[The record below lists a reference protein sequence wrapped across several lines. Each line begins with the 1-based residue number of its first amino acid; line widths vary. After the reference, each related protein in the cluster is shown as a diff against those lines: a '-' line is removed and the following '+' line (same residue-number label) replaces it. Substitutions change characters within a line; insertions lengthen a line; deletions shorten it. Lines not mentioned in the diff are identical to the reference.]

1 MEAKFFELDAKMD
14 AVRATMNRFPE
25 RVLKDYQDKLD
36 VSWIFHDH
44 ALEGVVLSYSE
55 LKAAIDQRIISDVS
69 LIPMYEEVKN
79 HKVAVDFIREAVQSK
94 KPPIVDIELVRK
106 IYGILTPEAV
116 AKGCPYRK
124 ENPLHRLYYHDIAPP
139 EKIVPA
145 VRKLGEWIDDP
156 ANRHLHVI
164 EKVASLHSKF
174 MAIFPWAKE
183 SGRTIRVASNLLLQ
197 EAGYPIAIIHS
208 IDRQRYYESLRGD
221 HIGLTSLYLE
231 AVQTTAETEMR
242 CLEIPFWDFRNFAH
256 ENPDV
261 MWKLLQ
267 HVVELLSKDGRAL
280 AGPGAI

>member
-25 RVLKDYQDKLD
+25 RVLKDYQGKLD

-79 HKVAVDFIREAVQSK
+79 HKVAVDFIREAVHAK

-124 ENPLHRLYYHDIAPP
+124 ENPLHRLYYHEIAPP
-139 EKIVPA
+139 EKIGYKMRKIADWLESSEFTNLHPIAQATRLQFKVLSCYPWTKNSGKVARLVANYILIKAGYLPA
-145 VRKLGEWIDDP
+145 V
-156 ANRHLHVI
+156 V
-164 EKVASLHSKF
+164 
-174 MAIFPWAKE
+174 
-183 SGRTIRVASNLLLQ
+183 
-197 EAGYPIAIIHS
+197 HS
-208 IDRQRYYESLRGD
+208 IERQRYYEVLR
-221 HIGLTSLYLE
+221 
-231 AVQTTAETEMR
+231 
-242 CLEIPFWDFRNFAH
+242 H
-256 ENPDV
+256 ENDGLLNLV
-261 MWKLLQ
+261 IESLENSIDTTSKFFGELANVKL
-267 HVVELLSKDGRAL
+267 KRAS
-280 AGPGAI
+280 